1 MINIIIIV
9 QLNNTKIVRCD
20 PEMIFSQNQFSKIN
34 NNNKMFKMEK
44 KDQYQIK
51 HQSQIISKTNN
62 KNQKKVKN

>member
-34 NNNKMFKMEK
+34 NNDKMFKMKK

-51 HQSQIISKTNN
+51 HQSQTNN
-62 KNQKKVKN
+62 ENQKKVKN